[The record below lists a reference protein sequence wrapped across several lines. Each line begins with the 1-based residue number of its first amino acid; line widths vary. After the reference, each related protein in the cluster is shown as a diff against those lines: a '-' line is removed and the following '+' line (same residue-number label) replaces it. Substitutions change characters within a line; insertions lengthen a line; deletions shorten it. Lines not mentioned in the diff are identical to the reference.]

1 MLDKLGRADGLFAY
15 KQVRRTG
22 GDETVQ
28 EFDNR
33 GPALKN
39 CGQPFSGEF

>member
-22 GDETVQ
+22 GDENVQ
-28 EFDNR
+28 ESLTIADPR
-33 GPALKN
+33 
-39 CGQPFSGEF
+39 